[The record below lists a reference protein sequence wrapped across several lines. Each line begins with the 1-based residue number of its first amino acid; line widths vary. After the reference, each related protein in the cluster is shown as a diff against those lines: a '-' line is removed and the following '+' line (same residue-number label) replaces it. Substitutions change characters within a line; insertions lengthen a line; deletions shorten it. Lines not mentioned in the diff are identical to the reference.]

1 MEQQDSQLK
10 EIETNPF
17 GETEYRNKKH
27 TVAIIPLQI
36 HTNYAVAQYP
46 ECLFSVR
53 KNITALEKTVV
64 QAMKMGVDSIWLVCK
79 PRIYRLMRRK
89 IPEYVIDDIRTEASI
104 ISSIKRIPIIL
115 VPMRDR
121 YARVQDSVV
130 WSYLYG
136 ATVAYKS
143 CASLSQHMIPDT
155 YLFMT
160 PHTMLSD
167 KEIEKFRPLTMSAKT
182 YIVSHDNKTA
192 LDNELLPFN
201 LSYDEIKRCKEFIR
215 KDMVSVNPVLNKAHA
230 DYYFKKLTIDY
241 VLKNANLDS
250 KPIIPVEKY
259 IRTDSWVGFKRY
271 LASEMSSEPVF
282 LDKRTRMYWIKKEV
296 EIPKK
301 FGYIFKEKEKEYMFD
316 TEDDLTEQ

>member
-1 MEQQDSQLK
+1 
-10 EIETNPF
+10 
-17 GETEYRNKKH
+17 
-27 TVAIIPLQI
+27 
-36 HTNYAVAQYP
+36 
-46 ECLFSVR
+46 
-53 KNITALEKTVV
+53 
-64 QAMKMGVDSIWLVCK
+64 
-79 PRIYRLMRRK
+79 
-89 IPEYVIDDIRTEASI
+89 
-104 ISSIKRIPIIL
+104 
-115 VPMRDR
+115 
-121 YARVQDSVV
+121 
-130 WSYLYG
+130 
-136 ATVAYKS
+136 
-143 CASLSQHMIPDT
+143 MIPDT

-167 KEIEKFRPLTMSAKT
+167 KEIEKFRPLTLSAKT

-215 KDMVSVNPVLNKAHA
+215 KDMVAVNAVLNKAHA

-301 FGYIFKEKEKEYMFD
+301 FGYIFKEKEKEHMFD
-316 TEDDLTEQ
+316 IEDDLTEQ